1 MKHGNR
7 NTTNML
13 YSIDAATESIDL
25 DRFADTGYVI
35 LRGCLGD
42 VAPLRATITD
52 MLKSAGIDLSD
63 ATTYHTGEKWHLWDS
78 SKANSNSEGA
88 HARLPRAIDLPGLD
102 RLRWHLDAPGPDD
115 ERRVS
120 GASRTREVRG
130 KRTTW
135 CGCAARA
142 HGTT

>member
-102 RLRWHLDAPGPDD
+102 RLRRHLDALH
-115 ERRVS
+115 
-120 GASRTREVRG
+120 
-130 KRTTW
+130 
-135 CGCAARA
+135 GCADCPDI
-142 HGTT
+142 GGVTQ

>member
-42 VAPLRATITD
+42 VAPLRA
-52 MLKSAGIDLSD
+52 
-63 ATTYHTGEKWHLWDS
+63 
-78 SKANSNSEGA
+78 
-88 HARLPRAIDLPGLD
+88 RLPRPRLD
-102 RLRWHLDAPGPDD
+102 PP
-115 ERRVS
+115 S
-120 GASRTREVRG
+120 P
-130 KRTTW
+130 
-135 CGCAARA
+135 
-142 HGTT
+142 